1 MELKHYVITRF
12 LCDPGIGLGD
22 KIFKPETIEK
32 AIEYVKSYFM
42 PTLENQTQKDFTIIF
57 IINDEH
63 HTDAEPLKKLTRLET
78 DISYYILKH
87 GEYMNF
93 IGKDSDGADCVILTC
108 MDYDDL
114 VKSTAAEEVR
124 KISESCGT
132 DVATYGY
139 DKGYV
144 MREEG
149 GIWDFAERG
158 YTKNRSGY
166 MSVFYSII
174 FKGENAQHAIRSV
187 NDIYAYAHTLIS
199 SKMKIFAESHKLRFR
214 QYRAGKEPSFVWVR
228 HEGTG
233 TELLSGTSVF
243 SKDFMRKQ
251 IDEAPAGF
259 KSRFGVEP
267 HISVNANPI
276 IKHRSTH
283 NNNTVKAQ
291 KGFWFI

>member
-12 LCDPGIGLGD
+12 LCDPGIGLGN
-22 KIFKPETIEK
+22 KIFEPEAIEK

-57 IINDEH
+57 IINDKH
-63 HTDAEPLKKLTRLET
+63 RTDAEPLKKLAGLET

-87 GEYMNF
+87 GEYMDF
-93 IGKDSDGADCVILTC
+93 IRKDSDGADCVILTC

-124 KISESCGT
+124 KISESCDT

-174 FKGENAQHAIRSV
+174 FKGENARHAIKSV
-187 NDIYAYAHTLIS
+187 NDIYAYAHTSIS
-199 SKMKIFAESHKLRFR
+199 SEMKIFAESRGLGFR
-214 QYRAGKEPSFVWVR
+214 QYRADKEPSFVWVR
-228 HEGTG
+228 HKGTG
-233 TELLSGTSVF
+233 TELLSGTGVF
-243 SKDFMRKQ
+243 NKDFIRKQ
-251 IDEAPAGF
+251 IDGAPAGF

-267 HISVNANPI
+267 RISASANPV
-276 IKHRSTH
+276 IKRGSVR
-283 NNNTVKAQ
+283 NGNTVKAE
-291 KGFWFI
+291 KGFWLI